1 MSTAERQPLIRFSLL
16 CITAAIEAAW
26 AVGYDGAALAQG
38 EEEQFAGINEFDSDV
53 AEAMTLSYGEVSV
66 VVTGTGSAGDA
77 LKVSATAG
85 KLVATSTGTDLI
97 LGYAEEAW
105 TTEDTIK
112 AFIFPSPRRAAIA

>member
-1 MSTAERQPLIRFSLL
+1 MTAETQPLIRFSLNV
-16 CITAAIEAAW
+16 ITAAVEAGW

-38 EEEQFAGINEFDSDV
+38 EEEQFAGITEFDAAV
-53 AEAMTLSYGEVSV
+53 AEPATLSYGQVNV

-85 KLVATSTGTDLI
+85 KLVATSTATDLV

-105 TTEDTIK
+105 TAEATIK
-112 AFIFPSPRRAAIA
+112 AFIFPSPRRAALV